1 VSVRSPS
8 PSGTIQALQ
17 IIKPQLTEELTAHV
31 GRKDVWRAPAFEV
44 RSYRH
49 LVEQVARLS
58 YLNRNHLL
66 FFRGQDKD
74 YQSRADGSTLYPAIY
89 RGDSLSEP
97 EMDYRFAQL
106 DAAAQSLVRLMEK
119 HRVEGA
125 KDVSRKRYIQWSVLQ
140 HYEVVATPLLDVTHS
155 LRVACSFAQRVSS
168 DPQCYIYVLALPYVM
183 NRISINSE
191 EDIVNVRLLSIC
203 PPSALRPYFQDGYM
217 AGTPDVTARYEVK
230 TELDFRNRLVAK
242 FAIPRAKTFWD
253 SGSTAMDRSEL
264 YPANDRMADL
274 CREVQKTMQIEPSR
288 GELGQFLV
296 EWGLL
301 EERLLGR
308 ARQITERNLSGR
320 EALNVLASSGRLPA
334 SLAEE
339 LHAIRRIRNTA
350 AHRPT
355 EVDVDTVSKALRRL
369 RDVVKHLPERA
380 VTHVAAF

>member
-1 VSVRSPS
+1 
-8 PSGTIQALQ
+8 LQ
-17 IIKPQLTEELTAHV
+17 IIKPQLTDELTAHM

-253 SGSTAMDRSEL
+253 SGSIAMDRSEL

-339 LHAIRRIRNTA
+339 LHAIRRVRNTA

-355 EVDVDTVSKALRRL
+355 EVDIEIVSKALRRL
-369 RDVVKHLPERA
+369 REVVKHLPERA
-380 VTHVAAF
+380 VTQIAAF